1 MQYVVEGG
9 VSFLGTKGKISF
21 ACLMH
26 CEGPIN
32 RNRRLTMC
40 PLPSV
45 FLWKLV
51 RPVCSGFFTILL
63 EFDKIFL
70 KQKVMFK
77 LWFKGFLFFK
87 PKVIFKLWF
96 KGFLFSKLTVIV
108 G

>member
-1 MQYVVEGG
+1 MIKRDLNDPLVLLILVCNMQYVVEGG

-63 EFDKIFL
+63 EFDKN
-70 KQKVMFK
+70 
-77 LWFKGFLFFK
+77 FFK
-87 PKVIFKLWF
+87 PRF
-96 KGFLFSKLTVIV
+96 KGFLFSKLIVIV
-108 G
+108 VKDV

>member
-1 MQYVVEGG
+1 MYVVEGG
-9 VSFLGTKGKISF
+9 VSFLGTEGKISF

-63 EFDKIFL
+63 KFDKN
-70 KQKVMFK
+70 
-77 LWFKGFLFFK
+77 FFK
-87 PKVIFKLWF
+87 PSVSGNFVFKINYNRRQTMCSLPSVF
-96 KGFLFSKLTVIV
+96 IY
-108 G
+108 

>member
-1 MQYVVEGG
+1 MYVVEGG
-9 VSFLGTKGKISF
+9 VSFLGTEGKISF

-45 FLWKLV
+45 FFMETGI

-63 EFDKIFL
+63 KFDKN
-70 KQKVMFK
+70 
-77 LWFKGFLFFK
+77 FFK
-87 PKVIFKLWF
+87 PLFQ
-96 KGFLFSKLTVIV
+96 GFLLSKLTIIIA
-108 G
+108 

>member
-1 MQYVVEGG
+1 MYVVEGG
-9 VSFLGTKGKISF
+9 VSFLGTEGKISF

-45 FLWKLV
+45 FFLWKLV

-63 EFDKIFL
+63 KFDKNF
-70 KQKVMFK
+70 V
-77 LWFKGFLFFK
+77 K
-87 PKVIFKLWF
+87 PWF
-96 KGFLFSKLTVIV
+96 KGFLFSKFNRNRRLTICPLSSVFFMET